1 MALVEYTATK
11 VVCDIC
17 GADANGS
24 WFRREE
30 VNGITNRL
38 FISPIDLCDTH
49 SKMYDEDEA
58 FKKYVVLESEKNNY
72 PQEKKDEL
80 IQAMKQKWEGMEEW
94 QKDQMKNNH

>member
-38 FISPIDLCDTH
+38 FIIPIDLCDTH

-58 FKKYVVLESEKNNY
+58 FKKYVVLESRKRKMN
-72 PQEKKDEL
+72 
-80 IQAMKQKWEGMEEW
+80 
-94 QKDQMKNNH
+94 

>member
-38 FISPIDLCDTH
+38 FIIPIDLCDTH

-58 FKKYVVLESEKNNY
+58 FKKYVVLESDKNNY

-94 QKDQMKNNH
+94 QQDQMKKNN